1 MLIEDGLCPLLEG
14 PEQDEGLDPE
24 TKAENPSRHV
34 PVFSNAIYHDNEYAR
49 YCYRGHFKIQK
60 IIY

>member
-24 TKAENPSRHV
+24 TKAENPSAH
-34 PVFSNAIYHDNEYAR
+34 FSEHSVCKGPWCHSCVSRDV
-49 YCYRGHFKIQK
+49 
-60 IIY
+60 